1 MRITTVATIDV
12 VLLNDTD
19 HSLPS
24 EHVFRDWMK
33 PVAALLNATGE
44 VCIKIVSSEES
55 HTLNSTYRHKD
66 KPTNVLSFPADLPD
80 FVESPQLGDLAIC
93 LDVVIVEARQQ
104 GKTVEDHLA
113 HLSVHGVL
121 HLLGYDHVEE
131 SQAEQMEQLEVEIL
145 AQLGI
150 DNPYET
156 TQS

>member
-1 MRITTVATIDV
+1 VATIDV

-19 HSLPS
+19 HSIPS
-24 EHVFRDWMK
+24 EHIFGDWMK
-33 PVAALLNATGE
+33 PVASLLKATGE

-55 HTLNSTYRHKD
+55 QVLNSTYRRKD

-93 LDVVIVEARQQ
+93 LDVVIEEAQQQ
-104 GKTVEDHLA
+104 GKAVEDHLA
-113 HLSVHGVL
+113 HLSIHGVL

-131 SQAEQMEQLEVEIL
+131 SQAEQMEQLEIEIL